1 MNPIEYSAGDLIEI
15 IWNDI
20 VIEASWTE
28 SSELDETPDE
38 SHCKS
43 VGYFVIKNKQFII
56 LAATSGVHDSSLN
69 GVTYIPVGCITE
81 HRKLS

>member
-1 MNPIEYSAGDLIEI
+1 MNLIEYSAGDLVEI

-38 SHCKS
+38 SICKS
-43 VGYFVIKNKQFII
+43 VGYFVIKNKHFII
-56 LAATSGVHDSSLN
+56 LAATSGVHDSALN
-69 GVTYIPVGCITE
+69 GITYVPIGCITE